1 MASHKYDIVDEHGTG
16 AAAIVQGL
24 GTWTG
29 PTLDG
34 GRYPNILV
42 EADLTALSGTGP
54 GAQLK
59 IDSSTDGITFG
70 NGDVYAGPT
79 YTAAVAHWGFRGV
92 IAAGKK
98 FRVRV
103 IITGT
108 GPSGSFAITTLGA
121 ANS

>member
-16 AAAIVQGL
+16 ATAVVQGL

-34 GRYPNILV
+34 GRTPNILV
-42 EADLTALSGTGP
+42 EADLSAISGTGP

-59 IDSSTDGITFG
+59 IDSSSDNGVTFG

-79 YTAAVAHWGFRGV
+79 YGAVAHWGYRGT
-92 IAAGKK
+92 ITGGKK
-98 FRVRV
+98 FRIRV
-103 IITGT
+103 IVTGT
-108 GPSGSFAITTLGA
+108 GPSASFAVTVLGA